1 MRMVV
6 TAVTAL
12 LIGMVSVALATAAQA
27 THAESASPGRYIA
40 KETVLPGQSRWSL
53 AAAYD
58 PNADIRAVIQ
68 EIRQQLNSM
77 TGNKVQPGEVPWV
90 PRGLAVGA
98 PGARAACLRH
108 AGAGAASSAA
118 ARVFGFDGRLRLPRG
133 AALDYG

>member
-1 MRMVV
+1 M
-6 TAVTAL
+6 
-12 LIGMVSVALATAAQA
+12 
-27 THAESASPGRYIA
+27 
-40 KETVLPGQSRWSL
+40 PGQSRWSL

-58 PNADIRAVIQ
+58 PNADIRVVIQ
-68 EIRQQLNSM
+68 QIQQLNSM
-77 TGNKVQPGEVPWV
+77 TGNEVQPGEVPWV
-90 PRGLAVGA
+90 PWVPRGLAADG